1 MYFITSIWIVRRL
14 LRKGWV
20 LSFCLQNLFA
30 SITFQAFATWRKY
43 VDIQPLLDVTSCHRF
58 NEPLKKALLE
68 LEFRALFLPLKVFFN
83 NYLFRYT
90 RKVTLTRVHLSCLLS
105 CFPVTWNQL
114 HSDAFSPPGPEYGT
128 MEAAWKGGMV
138 EAERLSDLH
147 LNVRDRLVNDVISQI
162 KNWQKD
168 TYHKVSTFML
178 QKCPNKNI
186 RPS

>member
-83 NYLFRYT
+83 NYLIRYT

-105 CFPVTWNQL
+105 CFP
-114 HSDAFSPPGPEYGT
+114 SAF
-128 MEAAWKGGMV
+128 
-138 EAERLSDLH
+138 LSTIYTGFEMI
-147 LNVRDRLVNDVISQI
+147 RRMRRI
-162 KNWQKD
+162 KTTIYSSFFCLK
-168 TYHKVSTFML
+168 
-178 QKCPNKNI
+178 
-186 RPS
+186 